1 MARRDDPT
9 PHRAIGAFRDVTLG
23 GYVGHKAD
31 SRLAEDL
38 AADVTGV
45 REGHNRIRVGR
56 GAR

>member
-1 MARRDDPT
+1 
-9 PHRAIGAFRDVTLG
+9 VTLG